1 MKPVSEAPIG
11 GRIGSE
17 PSLLALLSRL
27 DALASEPT
35 FRVQREIA
43 LDRAL
48 RPYAEYSQKLGLH
61 PLPEEMALA
70 KLYLFADYFPEDGQ
84 LSLIEQIRDMI
95 EAHVPE
101 EERRWLDP
109 LKHSFMDLLELT
121 AIGERDSA
129 LTLRSLGDGREFR
142 AAGGELSREVKVGEA
157 LLTRLIVLPDR
168 AVLPGTAILLS
179 ERNARAI
186 LAAAHQWQRELE
198 AESGSFDLGKWSEF
212 TKRYGYVLLWLF
224 AQARLD
230 ALLKA
235 EATVNYRT
243 PSGQPFLY
251 AFALYEHCAR
261 QLLVDGLSK
270 MKEWVRIEGKGQ
282 KVDEEVCMWV
292 RGEPLQGSAG
302 DIVARLTITPTQ
314 LIVECDSR
322 DRLEGLK
329 HLLTFGYS
337 LHFRGESTAVPSHEV
352 HEVNLREEVESS
364 RTVVVQPDEEF
375 RLIKAFLESV
385 YLEWADRPAPALRGM
400 TPRHAAVAPEMRAR
414 VAALIDQ
421 MERNDPA
428 LRRTGKRGYDYNV
441 LRGHVGL

>member
-1 MKPVSEAPIG
+1 
-11 GRIGSE
+11 
-17 PSLLALLSRL
+17 
-27 DALASEPT
+27 
-35 FRVQREIA
+35 
-43 LDRAL
+43 
-48 RPYAEYSQKLGLH
+48 
-61 PLPEEMALA
+61 
-70 KLYLFADYFPEDGQ
+70 
-84 LSLIEQIRDMI
+84 
-95 EAHVPE
+95 
-101 EERRWLDP
+101 
-109 LKHSFMDLLELT
+109 
-121 AIGERDSA
+121 
-129 LTLRSLGDGREFR
+129 
-142 AAGGELSREVKVGEA
+142 
-157 LLTRLIVLPDR
+157 
-168 AVLPGTAILLS
+168 
-179 ERNARAI
+179 
-186 LAAAHQWQRELE
+186 
-198 AESGSFDLGKWSEF
+198 
-212 TKRYGYVLLWLF
+212 
-224 AQARLD
+224 
-230 ALLKA
+230 
-235 EATVNYRT
+235 
-243 PSGQPFLY
+243 
-251 AFALYEHCAR
+251 
-261 QLLVDGLSK
+261 
-270 MKEWVRIEGKGQ
+270 
-282 KVDEEVCMWV
+282 MWV

-337 LHFRGESTAVPSHEV
+337 LHFRGESTAVSSHEV